1 MWFAAVAWL
10 ISLYVVYRIIY
21 VKMDRSFQ
29 QDRATY
35 LADQR
40 KLEAELTSQF
50 AGKVLEME
58 SRSSAL
64 IESRIQAWVQ
74 NESANIRRNAEEHA
88 AVQLTMWR
96 EDETEDIRKDAI
108 AKSIAVVRGKVTE
121 HLVPYL
127 GTFPYDP
134 RDCRFLGAPIDLLI
148 FDGLYGDGLK
158 DIVFLEVK
166 TGKASLSPR
175 EKSVREAINAGRV
188 RWEQVRLDQ
197 DTVHLTK

>member
-1 MWFAAVAWL
+1 MIWIAAWL
-10 ISLYVVYRIIY
+10 ITLYVAWRFIY
-21 VKMDRSFQ
+21 NKMERSFQ

-40 KLEAELTSQF
+40 KLEAELGQQF
-50 AGKVLEME
+50 AEKVREME

-64 IESRIQAWVQ
+64 IENRIQTWVQ
-74 NESANIRRNAEEHA
+74 NESATIHRNAEERA
-88 AVQLTMWR
+88 AVQLSIWR
-96 EDETEDIRKDAI
+96 EDETDSIRKDAI
-108 AKSIAVVRGKVTE
+108 AKSISVVRGKVTE

-127 GTFPYDP
+127 GPFPYDP
-134 RDCRFLGAPIDLLI
+134 RDCRFLGAPIDLLV

-188 RWEQVRLDQ
+188 RWEQVRVD
-197 DTVHLTK
+197 DDSPCFTK